1 MWRKCHACVTNS
13 TPSREVARTR
23 DTTCDMFRAALV
35 AAAALL
41 LPAGPAQAAPPALR
55 AGDAQATEGGRAI
68 FVVKLSRRADRR
80 VRVRFTTLAESASS
94 GVDFVSRS
102 GRLVFRPGQRV
113 KRIAV
118 PLTQDALDE
127 VDEVFVLRLS
137 HRVNARIRDRF
148 GRGTILDDDPAPA
161 PPPPP
166 APAAPVP
173 PQPGD
178 LVLNEIHA
186 DPHLTR
192 GDANGDGV
200 VSSDGDEF
208 VELVNVTDEPL
219 ALGGVTI
226 SDALAVR
233 YTFPDAEV
241 LAPGCAVVVFGGLVL
256 NNGGD
261 TVSIA
266 LGETVLTSVTY
277 GPEGGQDQSL
287 TRAPDLSGD
296 FVQHLTANS
305 AARFSP
311 GRKSDAGSFC

>member
-1 MWRKCHACVTNS
+1 
-13 TPSREVARTR
+13 
-23 DTTCDMFRAALV
+23 MFRAALV

-68 FVVKLSRRADRR
+68 FVVKLSRRSNRP
-80 VRVRFTTLAESASS
+80 VRVRFTTVAASAAA
-94 GVDFVSRS
+94 GVDFVARS

-118 PLTQDALDE
+118 ALTQDGLDE
-127 VDEVFVLRLS
+127 LDEAFLLRLS
-137 HRVNARIRDRF
+137 RPVNARIRDRI
-148 GRGTILDDDPAPA
+148 GRGTILDDDPTLEPPA
-161 PPPPP
+161 PPEPP
-166 APAAPVP
+166 APVA

-186 DPHLTR
+186 DPHLTQ

-208 VELVNVTDEPL
+208 VEVVNVTAKTL
-219 ALGGVTI
+219 ALGSVTI

-266 LGETVLTSVTY
+266 LGDTALTLVMY

-287 TRAPDLSGD
+287 TRAPDLTGD
-296 FVQHLTANS
+296 FVQHLTANPE
-305 AARFSP
+305 RRYSP
-311 GRKSDAGSFC
+311 GRKADGAVFC

>member
-1 MWRKCHACVTNS
+1 
-13 TPSREVARTR
+13 
-23 DTTCDMFRAALV
+23 MFRAALV

-68 FVVKLSRRADRR
+68 FVVKLSRRSDRP
-80 VRVRFTTLAESASS
+80 VRVRFTTVAASAAA
-94 GVDFVSRS
+94 GADFVPRS
-102 GRLVFRPGQRV
+102 GRLVFRPGRRV

-127 VDEVFVLRLS
+127 ADEAFALRLS
-137 HRVNARIRDRF
+137 RPVNARIRDRI
-148 GRGTILDDDPAPA
+148 GRGTILDDDLPPFPPEPPA
-161 PPPPP
+161 PP
-166 APAAPVP
+166 APVAP
-173 PQPGD
+173 RPGD

-186 DPHLTR
+186 DPHLTQ

-208 VELVNVTDEPL
+208 VELVNVTGEPL

-226 SDALAVR
+226 SDGLAVR

-241 LAPGCAVVVFGGLVL
+241 LSPGCAVVVFGGLVL

-266 LGETVLTSVTY
+266 LGDTVLTSVTY

-287 TRAPDLSGD
+287 TRAPDFTGD
-296 FVQHLTANS
+296 FVQHLTANTEM
-305 AARFSP
+305 RFSP
-311 GRKSDAGSFC
+311 GRKADGAVFC

>member
-1 MWRKCHACVTNS
+1 
-13 TPSREVARTR
+13 
-23 DTTCDMFRAALV
+23 MFRAALV

-55 AGDAQATEGGRAI
+55 AGDAQATEGGRAV
-68 FVVKLSRRADRR
+68 FVVKLSRAAARP
-80 VRVRFTTLAESASS
+80 VRVRFTTVAASAAA
-94 GVDFVSRS
+94 GADFVPRS

-118 PLTQDALDE
+118 PLMQDALDE
-127 VDEVFVLRLS
+127 VDEAFVLRLS
-137 HRVNARIRDRF
+137 RPVNARLRDRI
-148 GRGTILDDDPAPA
+148 GRATILDDDAAPA
-161 PPPPP
+161 PPPP

-173 PQPGD
+173 PDPGD

-186 DPHLTR
+186 DPHLTE

-208 VELVNVTDEPL
+208 VELVNVTGNAL

-241 LAPGCAVVVFGGLVL
+241 LAPGCAVVVYGGLVL
-256 NNGGD
+256 NNAGD

-287 TRAPDLSGD
+287 TREPDLTGE
-296 FVQHLTANS
+296 FVQHLTANPD
-305 AARFSP
+305 ARFSP
-311 GRKSDAGSFC
+311 GRKADGAVFC

>member
-1 MWRKCHACVTNS
+1 
-13 TPSREVARTR
+13 
-23 DTTCDMFRAALV
+23 MFRAALV

-55 AGDAQATEGGRAI
+55 AGDAQATEGGRAV
-68 FVVKLSRRADRR
+68 FVVKLSRRADRV
-80 VRVRFTTLAESASS
+80 VRVRFRTIGESAAA
-94 GVDFVSRS
+94 GDDFVARS
-102 GRLVFRPGQRV
+102 GRLLFRPGQRL
-113 KRIAV
+113 KRVAV
-118 PLTQDALDE
+118 SLRQDALDE
-127 VDEVFVLRLS
+127 PDETFVLRLS
-137 HRVNARIRDRF
+137 RPVNARIRDRL
-148 GRGTILDDDPAPA
+148 GRGTILDDDPTPA
-161 PPPPP
+161 PPAPP
-166 APAAPVP
+166 ASAAPVP

-186 DPHLTR
+186 DPHLTE

-208 VELVNVTDEPL
+208 VELVNATGRPL

-241 LAPGCAVVVFGGLVL
+241 LAPGCAVVIFGGLVL
-256 NNGGD
+256 NNAGD
-261 TVSIA
+261 TATVA

-277 GPEGGQDQSL
+277 GTEGGQDQSL
-287 TRAPDLSGD
+287 TRAPDLTGD
-296 FVQHLTANS
+296 FVQHLAANA

-311 GRKSDAGSFC
+311 GRKADGALFC

>member
-1 MWRKCHACVTNS
+1 
-13 TPSREVARTR
+13 
-23 DTTCDMFRAALV
+23 MFRAALV

-55 AGDAQATEGGRAI
+55 AGDAQAIEGGRAV
-68 FVVKLSRRADRR
+68 FVVKLSRRADRV
-80 VRVRFTTLAESASS
+80 VRVRFRTVGESAAA
-94 GVDFVSRS
+94 GHDFVARS
-102 GRLVFRPGQRV
+102 GRLLFRPGQRL
-113 KRIAV
+113 KRVAV
-118 PLTQDALDE
+118 SLRQDALDE
-127 VDEVFVLRLS
+127 PDETFVLRLS
-137 HRVNARIRDRF
+137 QPVNARIRDRF

-186 DPHLTR
+186 DPHLTE

-208 VELVNVTDEPL
+208 VELVNVSGHAL

-233 YTFPDAEV
+233 YTFPDADV

-261 TVSIA
+261 TVTIA
-266 LGETVLTSVTY
+266 RGETVLTSLTY

-287 TRAPDLSGD
+287 TRAPDLTGD
-296 FVQHLTANS
+296 FVQHLAANA

-311 GRKSDAGSFC
+311 GRKTDGALFC